1 MINVFTYGTL
11 MFKPVWIKVTGI
23 LYKSQN
29 ARIYGFS
36 RKSVTGQQYP
46 VLIPAGKDQTV
57 KGVLYLD
64 VSEPVLKKLD
74 RFEGSAYLRQK
85 VEAEINNKRKVTAHA
100 YVLKKEYY
108 SVIDEREWDP
118 VFFEKINMMTFL
130 GKHL

>member
-1 MINVFTYGTL
+1 MKVNVFTYGTL

-23 LYKSQN
+23 FYKSQK

-46 VLIPAGKDQTV
+46 VLVPAGKDQTV

-74 RFEGSAYLRQK
+74 SFEGSAYLRQK
-85 VEAEINNKRKVTAHA
+85 VEVEINNKRKVTAHT

-108 SVIDEREWDP
+108 SVIDESEWDP
-118 VFFEKINMMTFL
+118 QFFKKMYMMTFP
-130 GKHL
+130 GND